1 MSIRIPSKVVSIDG
15 KEYTLK
21 CNMAVLERLQ
31 DGQDGDIGALMQKR
45 TYQSVFLIL
54 KAMLDEYC
62 EDAGLEEVP
71 MKRLKK
77 LYSPAEVAGWG
88 VFRMFVESMAVNIM
102 GEDVSGTD
110 TNAESGQPENSGN

>member
-15 KEYTLK
+15 KEYTLR

-31 DGQDGDIGALMQKR
+31 DGQDGEIGALMQKA

-77 LYSPAEVAGWG
+77 LYTPAEVAGWG
-88 VFRMFVESMAVNIM
+88 VFRMFVESMAVIPG
-102 GEDVSGTD
+102 GENVSGPD
-110 TNAESGQPENSGN
+110 TKAESGQPENSGN

>member
-1 MSIRIPSKVVSIDG
+1 MSIRIPSKVVTIDG
-15 KEYTLK
+15 KEYTLR

-31 DGQDGDIGALMQKR
+31 DGQDGDIGALMQKS
-45 TYQSVFLIL
+45 TYQGVFLIL

-77 LYSPAEVAGWG
+77 LYTPAEVAGWG
-88 VFRMFVESMAVNIM
+88 VFRMFVESMAVDIM

-110 TNAESGQPENSGN
+110 TKAESGQPENSGN

>member
-1 MSIRIPSKVVSIDG
+1 MSIRIPSKTVSIDG
-15 KEYTLK
+15 KEYTLR

-31 DGQDGDIGALMQKR
+31 DGQDGDVGALLQKP
-45 TYQSVFLIL
+45 TYQVVFLIL

-77 LYSPAEVAGWG
+77 LYSPADVAEWG
-88 VFRMFVESMAVNIM
+88 VFWMFAESMAVKIS
-102 GEDVSGTD
+102 GKEVSGTD
-110 TNAESGQPENSGN
+110 IKAESGPPENSGN